1 MPEKMNKP
9 MQVER
14 INHFLANHDVDPAT
28 VDTEALV
35 DGSLHFDEN
44 FEEIKDSLQI
54 TTEEELMEE
63 IREWEERE
71 QERRREEFREE
82 FENSLKQVEQ
92 NGKQVSQYYSQTR
105 AYVKA
110 IVNGGPDSLIL
121 FSRPGLGKSY
131 QVLSV
136 LKEEGMEKDKD
147 YALISGYS
155 TPLSLYHKLY
165 RNRDKIVVLDDV
177 DGIAS
182 SRKALSL
189 LQAVTW
195 SVNGERVV
203 SYETTSDKLEAPSQF
218 EFEGSIIICLN
229 RESSLPELEALRSR
243 SIFHRVELTH
253 QELVNGIFPE
263 IAEKELDGSS
273 EELVE
278 FIKENSNPASE
289 LEIRDLMKSIDLYR
303 YANGNGVDWEE
314 LVEGIIDTDDEL
326 NLVWNLMNNGST
338 TKENVKKFRKETGKS
353 RQTFFNKKK
362 KLKKLVEK

>member
-1 MPEKMNKP
+1 MNK
-9 MQVER
+9 QLQIER
-14 INHFLANHDVDPAT
+14 IEQFLNDHGIDP
-28 VDTEALV
+28 TETDIPALV

-44 FEEIKDSLQI
+44 FSKIKEKFGVKS
-54 TTEEELMEE
+54 EEELMEE
-63 IREWEERE
+63 IRNWEERE
-71 QERRREEFREE
+71 QKKRKEEFRNR
-82 FENSLKQVEQ
+82 FENSLKQVER

-136 LKEEGMEKDKD
+136 LKEEGLEKDKD

-177 DGIAS
+177 DGITS

-195 SVNGERVV
+195 SVNGERIVN
-203 SYETTSDKLEAPSQF
+203 YETTSDKLEAPSQF

-229 RESSLPELEALRSR
+229 RASSLPELEALRSN
-243 SIFHRVELTH
+243 VE
-253 QELVNGIFPE
+253 E
-263 IAEKELDGSS
+263 
-273 EELVE
+273 
-278 FIKENSNPASE
+278 
-289 LEIRDLMKSIDLYR
+289 
-303 YANGNGVDWEE
+303 
-314 LVEGIIDTDDEL
+314 DE
-326 NLVWNLMNNGST
+326 
-338 TKENVKKFRKETGKS
+338 
-353 RQTFFNKKK
+353 
-362 KLKKLVEK
+362 